1 MNGENLRKSL
11 HDGSRVYGTH
21 ITGLSNAVITRLLGT
36 APLDYVFFCN
46 EHMPMDRAET
56 SILCQHFSS
65 MGISPI
71 VRISSPDATEAAMAL
86 DAGAEGIVVPYI
98 ETVDEVRKMVG
109 AVHYRPIKGR
119 HLREIFDGT
128 RPPTPAGETF
138 LRRFNRHH
146 YLIIGI
152 ESVAAYENLDALIGV
167 EGVDGV
173 FMGPHDLSV
182 SLDVAEQWEHP
193 KLLRLIEDT
202 TRRCRAAGIGVGVHL
217 SHIFSMEQTHRF
229 TSMGMNWILDG
240 ADISHILHGLKQ
252 RRQAICGGEAVRP
265 VEANGTAACIAPA
278 APARRQAEV

>member
-1 MNGENLRKSL
+1 MNGENIRESL
-11 HDGSRVYGTH
+11 HNGSRVYGTH
-21 ITGLSNAVITRLLGT
+21 VTGLSNAVITRMIGT
-36 APLDYVFFCN
+36 APLDFVFFCN

-56 SILCQHFSS
+56 SILCQHFGS

-71 VRISSPDATEAAMAL
+71 VRISSPDPTEAAMAL

-98 ETVDEVRKMVG
+98 ETVEEVRKLAG

-119 HLREIFDGT
+119 QLRGIFDGT
-128 RPPTPAGETF
+128 RPPSPESESF

-146 YLIIGI
+146 YLIIGV

-167 EGVDGV
+167 KGVDGV

-182 SLDVAEQWEHP
+182 SLEVPEQWDHP

-217 SHIFSMEQTHRF
+217 SQIFSMEQTHRF
-229 TSMGMNWILDG
+229 TALGMNWILDG
-240 ADISHILHGLKQ
+240 ADISHLLHGLRQ
-252 RRQAICGGEAVRP
+252 RRDAICGKAAATPSGG
-265 VEANGTAACIAPA
+265 NGVSACIAPA
-278 APARRQAEV
+278 QPGAD

>member
-1 MNGENLRKSL
+1 
-11 HDGSRVYGTH
+11 
-21 ITGLSNAVITRLLGT
+21 VITRLLGS
-36 APLDYVFFCN
+36 APLDFVFFCN
-46 EHMPMDRAET
+46 EHMPMDRSET
-56 SILCQHFSS
+56 SVLCQHFGS

-71 VRISSPDATEAAMAL
+71 VRIPSPDTTEAAKAL

-98 ETVDEVRKMVG
+98 ETVEEVRKMVG

-119 HLREIFDGT
+119 QLRELRASPR
-128 RPPTPAGETF
+128 RPAPATETF

-182 SLDVAEQWEHP
+182 SLDVPEQWEHP
-193 KLLRLIEDT
+193 DLLHLIEDT

-217 SHIFSMEQTHRF
+217 SYIFSLAQTHRF
-229 TSMGMNWILDG
+229 TSLGMNWILDG
-240 ADISHILHGLKQ
+240 ADIAHVLQSLRQ
-252 RRQAICGGEAVRP
+252 RRDAICGPAIAGP
-265 VEANGTAACIAPA
+265 VAANGESGCLAPDQAASIP
-278 APARRQAEV
+278 PR